1 MNAASPHA
9 LRLARAS
16 EAQSGRSSTQRAA
29 RKALAQVRGKWA
41 TRAARRTSRASRG
54 PRRRLVALPLRRRQ
68 VRRQLRQRPV
78 DRHALPGGLR
88 LTCRPPLLL
97 RLLPLLLR
105 LLLLLLRRLLLLLR
119 RLSLRGLWQLAVASA
134 RARFP
139 HVSRVPLALT
149 AGRPL
154 ATGRVLVASRRL
166 FRRRS
171 TFRSDDWRL

>member
-1 MNAASPHA
+1 
-9 LRLARAS
+9 
-16 EAQSGRSSTQRAA
+16 
-29 RKALAQVRGKWA
+29 
-41 TRAARRTSRASRG
+41 
-54 PRRRLVALPLRRRQ
+54 
-68 VRRQLRQRPV
+68 
-78 DRHALPGGLR
+78 LR

>member
-1 MNAASPHA
+1 
-9 LRLARAS
+9 
-16 EAQSGRSSTQRAA
+16 
-29 RKALAQVRGKWA
+29 
-41 TRAARRTSRASRG
+41 
-54 PRRRLVALPLRRRQ
+54 
-68 VRRQLRQRPV
+68 
-78 DRHALPGGLR
+78 LR

-105 LLLLLLRRLLLLLR
+105 LLLLLLRRLLLLLLR